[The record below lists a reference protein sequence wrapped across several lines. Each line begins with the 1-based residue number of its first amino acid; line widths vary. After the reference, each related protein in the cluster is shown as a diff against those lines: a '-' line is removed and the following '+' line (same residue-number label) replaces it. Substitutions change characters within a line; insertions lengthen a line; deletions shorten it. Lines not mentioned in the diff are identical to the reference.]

1 MNSKT
6 KVRNPALDIIRCF
19 AFLFVVCVHFFLNSE
34 FYNETVAGLPM
45 YIMMIMRALFI
56 NCVPLFVLLTGYL
69 MTNKKLTLDYYG
81 KLSKTL
87 IIYILASLGCV
98 AYKMIKFGQV
108 YTIGE
113 FVRGFFSFEHAN
125 YSWYIEMYIGLFLLC
140 PFLNILYHGLQT
152 QKKKLALIGTLLFM
166 TALPSIVNI
175 AIPCVMTLI
184 KGNGYDYSFPLIP
197 DFWEALYASPL
208 TYYFI
213 GCYLKEYPIKLKS
226 RYIFIISLFTLVLN
240 GTFNYI
246 YSYGNVFKFHT
257 LNDYQGIL
265 QVIQSVLFFSFFA
278 NLSYE
283 KVSANIS
290 KIIAKI
296 SELTLGAY
304 LISWIFDNYL
314 YQILRKNVE
323 TMTQRLYW
331 FPVMVVLVV
340 IGSLIASYIMNL
352 IYNTLMFIYNKIKSK
367 LIKEKVTVQ

>member
-1 MNSKT
+1 MNPTS

-19 AFLFVVCVHFFLNSE
+19 AFLFVVCVHFFLNSS
-34 FYNETVAGLPM
+34 FYEETVAGIPM

-56 NCVPLFVLLTGYL
+56 NCVPLFILLTGYL
-69 MTNKKLTLDYYG
+69 MTNKKLTLSYYG
-81 KLSKTL
+81 KLSKTVG
-87 IIYILASLGCV
+87 IYILASLGCV
-98 AYKMIKFGQV
+98 AYKMLKFGQA

-140 PFLNILYHGLQT
+140 PFLNVLYHGLET
-152 QKKKLALIGTLLFM
+152 QKKKLVLIGTLLFM

-184 KGNGYDYSFPLIP
+184 KGNGYNYSFPLIP
-197 DFWEALYASPL
+197 DFWETLYASPL
-208 TYYFI
+208 TYYFV
-213 GCYLKEYPIKLKS
+213 GCYLREYPIKIKC
-226 RYIFIISLFTLVLN
+226 RNIFIISLFTLILN

-246 YSYGNVFKFHT
+246 YSYGSVFKFHT

-265 QVIQSVLFFSFFA
+265 QVIQSVLFFTFFT
-278 NLSYE
+278 NLNYE
-283 KVSANIS
+283 KVSAKFS
-290 KIIAKI
+290 KFIAKI

-314 YQILRKNVE
+314 YEILRRNVG

-331 FPVMVVLVV
+331 FPVMVTLVV
-340 IGSLIASYIMNL
+340 IGSLIASYLLNL
-352 IYNTLMFIYNKIKSK
+352 IYSLFSIIFTKIKSK
-367 LIKEKVTVQ
+367 FVKEKATL